1 MCGHR
6 LKAPLGLQ
14 ATESAIVCSSPY
26 EAARYDQPEPRH
38 PGTWLEKS
46 CAVLLNPLV
55 FCLSDRFWITTQR
68 FLIFRFFFKHKGK
81 ETKLGKRICDD
92 KDTNK
97 GAARNSTVRHPLA
110 RARTPFMRS
119 GVQGPNSRDHR
130 DPENDQPAMPVR

>member
-1 MCGHR
+1 MR
-6 LKAPLGLQ
+6 SPLKAPLALHNRRECNPR
-14 ATESAIVCSSPY
+14 TPRY

-46 CAVLLNPLV
+46 CAVILNPLV

-68 FLIFRFFFKHKGK
+68 FLLFFFFFFKHQGK